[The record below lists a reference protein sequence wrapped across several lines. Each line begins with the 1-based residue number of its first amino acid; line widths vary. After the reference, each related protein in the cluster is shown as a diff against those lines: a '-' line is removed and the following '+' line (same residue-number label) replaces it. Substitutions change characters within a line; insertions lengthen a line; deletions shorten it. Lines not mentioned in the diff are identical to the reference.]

1 MKIFV
6 TGSSGFIGS
15 FLCESLNKAGHEVY
29 CLTRTIEKF
38 KRFSIK
44 GIPIVG
50 ELSTS
55 APNSW
60 IYEVPKDID
69 VVVHLAGIVHSY
81 KPADFYKV
89 NAEATRILVDDLKSH
104 NPHLKFILISSLA
117 ASGPSQK
124 GIKKKENDQEGP
136 VSHYGKSK
144 LAAESYLQ
152 NLGKDSWK
160 KVVVR
165 PPVVIGPRDPAM
177 LEVFKMVKSGLVLI
191 SGTDGLTKRYSF
203 VSVHDLVAGIQRITE
218 QEIKSNWDIF
228 FFAHH
233 KSFSFDELIKEISSI
248 FNEKK
253 FYKLF
258 LPYFFIHIVAW
269 CAYIVSKFFPLDF
282 RLTPDKTRE
291 LIPSC
296 WEVDSEKS
304 IIELG
309 TDYKDSL
316 QVSLK
321 KAFTDYQDRS
331 WL

>member
-15 FLCESLNKAGHEVY
+15 FLCESLNKAGHEIY

-50 ELSTS
+50 ELSTTT
-55 APNSW
+55 PNKW

-69 VVVHLAGIVHSY
+69 VVIHLAGIVHSY
-81 KPADFYKV
+81 RPRDFYQI
-89 NAEATRILVDDLKSH
+89 NAEATRVLIEDLKNH
-104 NPHLKFILISSLA
+104 NSHLKFILVSSLA
-117 ASGPSQK
+117 ASGPSQR
-124 GIKKKENDQEGP
+124 GIKKKEYDQEGP

-152 NLGKDSWK
+152 NIGQSSWTK
-160 KVVVR
+160 IVVR

-177 LEVFKMVKSGLVLI
+177 LEVFKMVKSGLVLV

-203 VSVHDLVAGIQRITE
+203 VSVYDLVDGVKRIIE
-218 QEIKSNWDIF
+218 QNLKTKWDIY
-228 FFAHH
+228 FFAHR
-233 KSFSFDELIKEISSI
+233 KSFTFDELINEIGFI
-248 FNEKK
+248 FNEKR

-258 LPYFFIHIVAW
+258 LPYFLIRIVAW
-269 CAYIVSKFFPLDF
+269 CAYIISRFFHLEF

-291 LIPSC
+291 LIPCS

-304 IIELG
+304 ILELG
-309 TDYKDSL
+309 TDYKDNLKESL
-316 QVSLK
+316 R
-321 KAFTDYQDRS
+321 KAYTDYQQRS